1 MSRQQIKILQQM
13 ARDGVN
19 PRKPFEFV
27 NGKFIQLI
35 EQTDNDKAG
44 VVDEVLAIA
53 EPVVISSTPSLV
65 EETPDLNLAEETPSL
80 VEANSSET
88 NLKKKKSVKS
98 K

>member
-19 PRKPFEFV
+19 PRKPFEFI
-27 NGKFIQLI
+27 NGKFIQLD
-35 EQTDNDKAG
+35 EKTDNDKAE
-44 VVDEVLAIA
+44 VVDEVIA
-53 EPVVISSTPSLV
+53 EPVVISQTPSLV
-65 EETPDLNLAEETPSL
+65 EEIPDLNLVEETPSL
-80 VEANSSET
+80 VEVNISET